1 MTARADPTAASTGE
15 PRPSLLPFNPA
26 DLVALRVSPAQFA
39 RMCEVSK
46 QSVSQWIKQGKVTL
60 GPDGKLDPAKASR
73 EIFERTDPGR
83 LRARVFKSA
92 MEGRDDLRSRV
103 RHLEAELVAQRE
115 AAEQQRE
122 WITYTTRNACMDA
135 QAQQLAALQD
145 AIAAELDGLIAAR
158 QAGTLDQRLDAL
170 IARIFYPD
178 ALAEAVAADD
188 NMPDHADAAPQET
201 NP

>member
-1 MTARADPTAASTGE
+1 
-15 PRPSLLPFNPA
+15 
-26 DLVALRVSPAQFA
+26 
-39 RMCEVSK
+39 MCAVSK

-92 MEGRDDLRSRV
+92 LEGRDDLRDRL
-103 RHLEAELVAQRE
+103 RKLETELAVQRE
-115 AAEQQRE
+115 AAEQQCE
-122 WITYTTRNACMDA
+122 WIAYATRNACMDA
-135 QAQQLAALQD
+135 QAQHLAALQD
-145 AIAAELDGLIAAR
+145 ALAADFDDLTAAR
-158 QAGTLDQRLDAL
+158 QAGTLDYWLDNL

-188 NMPDHADAAPQET
+188 NMPDDADDAPQET
-201 NP
+201 TL